1 MQLLDAF
8 DLNTLWDDYGVV
20 GDLVPF
26 TVGFPRADIHELLS
40 PDILHQVIKGTFKDH
55 LVAWVGEYLGL
66 VHGTTRAA
74 AIMADIDR
82 RIAAVP
88 SFPGLRHFP
97 EGRGFK
103 QWTGDD
109 SKALMKVYLPALAGH
124 VPPQM
129 LRALSAFMDFCY
141 LVRRDVISE
150 DNLKAIDVALDRF
163 QRERI
168 VFEESGVQ
176 TSGFSLPRQHSILH
190 YRKNIQLFAAPNGLC
205 SSITEAKHI
214 KAVKEPWRRS
224 SRFEALGQ
232 MLVTNARLDKLSAA
246 RVDFDARGMLVG
258 PCSILS
264 AATTLDLSEGPSI
277 PEQPSGFDKAKA
289 KEMALIAAKDDD
301 GGPAEDG
308 VTAQVTLAKC
318 PARGYP
324 GQLEALAEYIRVPQL
339 TELTRRFLYDKLNP
353 GYSSSQI
360 TSDHYPDI
368 TSHISVFPSA
378 IATYYAPSDYS
389 GIGGA
394 LSMRIGLMVF
404 AGQ

>member
-1 MQLLDAF
+1 
-8 DLNTLWDDYGVV
+8 
-20 GDLVPF
+20 PF
-26 TVGFPRADIHELLS
+26 TIGFPRADIHELLS

-74 AIMADIDR
+74 AIIADIGH

-88 SFPGLRHFP
+88 SFPGLRRFP
-97 EGRGFK
+97 EGCGFK

-150 DNLKAIDVALDRF
+150 DTLKAIDVALDRF

-232 MLVTNARLDKLSAA
+232 MLVTNARLDKLS
-246 RVDFDARGMLVG
+246 VDFDARGMLVG

-264 AATTLDLSEGPSI
+264 AATTLDLSEGPLI

-289 KEMALIAAKDDD
+289 KEMVLIAAEDDD

-318 PARGYP
+318 PGK
-324 GQLEALAEYIRVPQL
+324 Q
-339 TELTRRFLYDKLNP
+339 
-353 GYSSSQI
+353 
-360 TSDHYPDI
+360 
-368 TSHISVFPSA
+368 
-378 IATYYAPSDYS
+378 
-389 GIGGA
+389 
-394 LSMRIGLMVF
+394 
-404 AGQ
+404 